1 MLKIIG
7 LLLYFC
13 YCNGSVLNV
22 PALGRTADFGDIYDA
37 RINKFTKD
45 SIFKRTLTSN
55 FKKLIE
61 NPYTRYEFTSAKSRS
76 EKLSAFEIGGEL
88 KLQIMCGVVD
98 VGGSAKYL
106 TDNQYTSQHEVKTYI
121 LKSRIAT
128 ESFNWKDEE
137 IRNFTDFSHVIT
149 EGTHV
154 VVGIQYGG
162 AGVVTLSQI
171 VKEGINRHNI
181 QAKLDA
187 TIKKFTKIGISGS
200 IEGSSNSSTKDN
212 SESLKIKV
220 EADVNFE
227 ADDDLTT
234 LEGTYIFMKKLGGR
248 LLKYN
253 NGKGVQTTFEMIPL
267 TVILKFYQKSSPFAI
282 HYSPLTVHH
291 YSSMNHKLIKIENII
306 QSFNEKYSKLKE
318 NQMYFSNEEI
328 EEYEEIKMKI
338 NENISVLYQK
348 IETDIVAFH
357 NHTMKHD
364 KVSMHELHIH
374 PLKLEVEKFLEYSD
388 LLLDN
393 VNLIKY
399 AMENG
404 TIYIDTYSKLED
416 IKLRHEKIVFLFF
429 YMAYKSEIRLK
440 YKMFLQD
447 FVQYRPEKNAVYA
460 FVNVRK
466 ILPIV
471 IKEIPFVENNFNPLY
486 IYVNSSYHTYT
497 WGDKILFSSVGLK
510 KQCKTSANTTESHP
524 CPMKIIFPA
533 GTKLPTEKFE
543 KQFKIGVDDQENVH
557 QGNSIATKELGE
569 MKVETLKE
577 KAGEELFILSM
588 EINNDGILIA
598 EFKSLNSNKA
608 DKLEVNL
615 HIY

>member
-13 YCNGSVLNV
+13 YCNCSVLNV

-37 RINKFTKD
+37 RTNKFTKD
-45 SIFKRTLTSN
+45 SIFKRALTSN
-55 FKKLIE
+55 FIKLIE

-98 VGGSAKYL
+98 IGGSAKYL

-121 LKSRIAT
+121 LKSKIAT

-171 VKEGINRHNI
+171 VKE
-181 QAKLDA
+181 
-187 TIKKFTKIGISGS
+187 
-200 IEGSSNSSTKDN
+200 
-212 SESLKIKV
+212 ESLKIKV

-267 TVILKFYQKSSPFAI
+267 TVISKFYQKSSPFAI

-291 YSSMNHKLIKIENII
+291 YSSINHKLIKIENII

-328 EEYEEIKMKI
+328 EEYEEEKMKI
-338 NENISVLYQK
+338 NENISILYQK
-348 IETDIVAFH
+348 IEADIVAFH

-364 KVSMHELHIH
+364 KASKRELHIH
-374 PLKLEVEKFLEYSD
+374 PLKLMVEKFLEDSD
-388 LLLDN
+388 LLLEN

-416 IKLRHEKIVFLFF
+416 IKLRHKKIVFFFF
-429 YMAYKSEIRLK
+429 YMAYKSRIRLIRK
-440 YKMFLQD
+440 EYLHA

-460 FVNVRK
+460 LVNVGK

-471 IKEIPFVENNFNPLY
+471 KKEIPFVENSLRPIY
-486 IYVNSSYHTYT
+486 IFVNRSYHTYT
-497 WGDKILFSSVGLK
+497 WGKKLLVSPVGFK
-510 KQCKTSANTTESHP
+510 KQCKTIANTTESHT
-524 CPMKIIFPA
+524 CPMGIIIPAYTKFP
-533 GTKLPTEKFE
+533 TKKFE
-543 KQFKIGVDDQENVH
+543 KQFQTGVDGQENVNIRIH
-557 QGNSIATKELGE
+557 QGYEIPTKELGE
-569 MKVETLKE
+569 LKVETLRE
-577 KAGEELFILSM
+577 KAGAELFILSM

-598 EFKSLNSNKA
+598 EIKSQKSNKA
-608 DKLEVNL
+608 DKLEVDL